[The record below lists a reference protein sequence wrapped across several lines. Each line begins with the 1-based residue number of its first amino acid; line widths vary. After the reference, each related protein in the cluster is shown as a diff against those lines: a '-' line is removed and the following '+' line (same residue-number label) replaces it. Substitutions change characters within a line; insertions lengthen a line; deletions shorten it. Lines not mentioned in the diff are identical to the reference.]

1 VAAES
6 GPPFRNHSLVLLGL
20 ALATVY
26 LVWQVIP
33 LARRMDAVERSQLE
47 IRDRLLAKMDRLE
60 AEVIAAGPAAEPP
73 PVRAA
78 PRETRA
84 PRAEGPA
91 EGAAGGV
98 AAPSTPAVPPRARVD
113 LYGAERYLSRRL
125 FPDDAAIALL
135 MLEGVPPAEMARRL
149 KHSVAFINAKGIQI
163 EKQLAAKPDAPPEIL
178 AGIREAV
185 DHARGGR

>member
-1 VAAES
+1 MAAES
-6 GPPFRNHSLVLLGL
+6 GPPFRNHSLALLGL
-20 ALATVY
+20 ALATAY

-47 IRDRLLAKMDRLE
+47 IRDRLLTKMDRLE
-60 AEVIAAGPAAEPP
+60 AEILAAGPAAEPP

-78 PRETRA
+78 PREPRM
-84 PRAEGPA
+84 PRAEWPA
-91 EGAAGGV
+91 VSAAAKA
-98 AAPSTPAVPPRARVD
+98 AAPTAPAVSPPARVD
-113 LYGAERYLSRRL
+113 LYAAERYLSRRL

-163 EKQLAAKPDAPPEIL
+163 EKQLAAKSDTPPEIL
-178 AGIREAV
+178 AAIREAI
-185 DHARGGR
+185 DRARGGR